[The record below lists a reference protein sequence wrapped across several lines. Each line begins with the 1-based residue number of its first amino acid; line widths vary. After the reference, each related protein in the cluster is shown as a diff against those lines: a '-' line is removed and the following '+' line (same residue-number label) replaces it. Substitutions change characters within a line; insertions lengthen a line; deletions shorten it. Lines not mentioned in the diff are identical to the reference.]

1 VAYKKVQNDKLL
13 ARIKCYAREEEK
25 WKEEKKRLLEEL
37 QAVKASNECL
47 EMQKWNLDRN
57 KSINVG
63 IPKDLITSTQEALER
78 RDLSTTNTKRDIEV
92 YNKEYPALRRALQ
105 GGYKDLDTGEII
117 PVRGKS
123 QNREKRT
130 KDKKEEE
137 LEKIN
142 REMRK
147 LSLRR
152 NQLKKERKEETVTE
166 GETEIEIEI
175 EDTSKRRGKPRVISN
190 IQVRPPRYFG
200 PKEDARLK
208 DTKTEYRQT
217 KGEEQEWEVV
227 NRNKKKKE

>member
-1 VAYKKVQNDKLL
+1 MNYRRDRKRRRRTKKLHNRRSKKQALEWLSHIELVRSKCSNLHGVISSIIKDRVYSVREIVTCIADRAESKGDVAYEKVQNDKLL

-92 YNKEYPALRRALQ
+92 YNKEYPALRPALQ

-117 PVRGKS
+117 PVRGESK
-123 QNREKRT
+123 QGK
-130 KDKKEEE
+130 KDK
-137 LEKIN
+137 
-142 REMRK
+142 R
-147 LSLRR
+147 
-152 NQLKKERKEETVTE
+152 
-166 GETEIEIEI
+166 
-175 EDTSKRRGKPRVISN
+175 
-190 IQVRPPRYFG
+190 
-200 PKEDARLK
+200 
-208 DTKTEYRQT
+208 
-217 KGEEQEWEVV
+217 
-227 NRNKKKKE
+227 